1 MRWITIAHLFLFVSL
16 SAVASA
22 QVTLR
27 KGAKVYHGS
36 AANTTAPATVKER
49 KVRAATPEWKKI
61 ESDGIDPQS
70 ARGKQLITKMNAR
83 IRKAI
88 KAVADAESCDLVT
101 RKKDLKDDRGR
112 TVVDLTDEVVRK
124 IEE

>member
-1 MRWITIAHLFLFVSL
+1 MRLNTIAQWMLFVAL
-16 SAVASA
+16 SGAVTA

-27 KGAKVYHGS
+27 KGATVYHGS

-49 KVRAATPEWKKI
+49 KVRAATPEWQKI
-61 ESDGIDPQS
+61 EDEGIDTQS
-70 ARGKQLITKMNAR
+70 ARGKQLITKMNTR

-88 KAVADAESCDLVT
+88 KAVADSESCDMVT

-112 TVVDLTDEVVRK
+112 SVVDLTDKVIDE
-124 IEE
+124 IEA